1 MLTFYC
7 FQDLCLPFNFSDRT
21 FRSCPFKWD
30 YIADASF
37 YNESV
42 YLPLYSNGNKKKILG
57 NIGRLGNA
65 SAVEG
70 AHIMNSFSL
79 QQSTVII
86 IPLNASQ
93 YHVVFLTIASFWYGY
108 IYVPKILDT
117 SPYHKLISK
126 GWILDVF
133 QRQSKDNAYKSHL
146 LKF

>member
-57 NIGRLGNA
+57 NIGRLGHA
-65 SAVEG
+65 SAIEG
-70 AHIMNSFSL
+70 AYIRNLFLLYQDM
-79 QQSTVII
+79 VII
-86 IPLNASQ
+86 IT
-93 YHVVFLTIASFWYGY
+93 FRIKFIARSYSFCNHSIFFVWFNLCPENSRYLS
-108 IYVPKILDT
+108 IPQT
-117 SPYHKLISK
+117 N
-126 GWILDVF
+126 F
-133 QRQSKDNAYKSHL
+133 QRLNIRRVSKAVKGQRI
-146 LKF
+146 

>member
-79 QQSTVII
+79 QQSTII
-86 IPLNASQ
+86 ILP
-93 YHVVFLTIASFWYGY
+93 F
-108 IYVPKILDT
+108 KI
-117 SPYHKLISK
+117 KLIVWSCYFYIDSISFV
-126 GWILDVF
+126 WLYSCPENSRYLSIPQTNF
-133 QRQSKDNAYKSHL
+133 QRLNIRRVSKAVKGQRI
-146 LKF
+146 

>member
-57 NIGRLGNA
+57 NIGRLGHA
-65 SAVEG
+65 SAIEG
-70 AHIMNSFSL
+70 AYIRNLFSL
-79 QQSTVII
+79 YQDMVII
-86 IPLNASQ
+86 ITLNASQ
-93 YHVVFLTIASFWYGY
+93 DHILFVIIASFLYGS

>member
-86 IPLNASQ
+86 IPFIVRSS
-93 YHVVFLTIASFWYGY
+93 YSYIDSISFALLYLCPEIFRY
-108 IYVPKILDT
+108 LSIPQT
-117 SPYHKLISK
+117 N
-126 GWILDVF
+126 F
-133 QRQSKDNAYKSHL
+133 QRLNIRRVSKAVKGQRI
-146 LKF
+146 

>member
-57 NIGRLGNA
+57 NIGRLGHA
-65 SAVEG
+65 SAIEG
-70 AHIMNSFSL
+70 AYIRNLFLLYQDM
-79 QQSTVII
+79 VII
-86 IPLNASQ
+86 ITFIARSYSFCNHSI
-93 YHVVFLTIASFWYGY
+93 FLYGS

>member
-86 IPLNASQ
+86 IERIAISCCFSNHSI
-93 YHVVFLTIASFWYGY
+93 FLVWLYLCPENSRYLSIPQTN
-108 IYVPKILDT
+108 
-117 SPYHKLISK
+117 
-126 GWILDVF
+126 F
-133 QRQSKDNAYKSHL
+133 QRLNIRRVSKAVKGQRI
-146 LKF
+146 

>member
-57 NIGRLGNA
+57 NIGRLGHA
-65 SAVEG
+65 SARERTYIRNLFSVE
-70 AHIMNSFSL
+70 
-79 QQSTVII
+79 QDKVII
-86 IPLNASQ
+86 ERIARSYSFCNHSIFFVWFNLCPENSRYLSIPQTN
-93 YHVVFLTIASFWYGY
+93 
-108 IYVPKILDT
+108 
-117 SPYHKLISK
+117 
-126 GWILDVF
+126 F
-133 QRQSKDNAYKSHL
+133 QRLNIRRVSKAVKGQRI
-146 LKF
+146 